1 MVITVRTQLDAMG
14 AVGALLPKVMV
25 MRKSGFLSL
34 LVAVVVHTCHLMTS
48 ELFTEIGENLFL
60 HTGGETDF

>member
-1 MVITVRTQLDAMG
+1 MG

-25 MRKSGFLSL
+25 TRKSGFLSL

-60 HTGGETDF
+60 HTSGETDF